1 MIKLYGNICKR
12 CIDVRYYNNLIK
24 INLENNVD
32 LKFKKKI
39 ELTQKSVTY
48 KVIEKIVLM
57 KSFHLFLNSQY
68 LL

>member
-32 LKFKKKI
+32 LKFKKK
-39 ELTQKSVTY
+39 LNLPR
-48 KVIEKIVLM
+48 KVLHIK
-57 KSFHLFLNSQY
+57 
-68 LL
+68 LLKKLY